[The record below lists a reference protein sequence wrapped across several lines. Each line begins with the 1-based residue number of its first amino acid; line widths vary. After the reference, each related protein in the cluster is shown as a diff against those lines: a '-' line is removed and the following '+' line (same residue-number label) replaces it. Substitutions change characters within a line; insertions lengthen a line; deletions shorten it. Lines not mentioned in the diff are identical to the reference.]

1 MKPSEKYTLEIE
13 SIMQKIDDLKNGRV
27 YEHDPVPGVPKCETL
42 GIKLEQEFRRLI
54 AKLDADATGDIEIV
68 AERAEHT

>member
-27 YEHDPVPGVPKCETL
+27 YELDPVPGTPKCETL
-42 GIKLEQEFRRLI
+42 GSKLEQELKLLI
-54 AKLDADATGDIEIV
+54 AKLDADAAGNIEIV
-68 AERAEHT
+68 AEHIER